1 MTTHRRNGLAALLL
15 AEFLFSGAAQAA
27 LYGVAHEIAGAKES
41 LVRVST
47 ANANI
52 TDDAATALTNCCRV
66 NGSLVASD
74 DATQT
79 AYFVTPDANL
89 AQPWRLHR
97 INLATGSAQ
106 TATLSTNIRIAA
118 ILRRGSPAA
127 LFGLGDDGSG
137 LRLLTISDAGVVGS
151 IGAPFLTNCC
161 AMRVGVAALSTDGS
175 RIGFVARLNPPAG
188 DPAPRLLVVN
198 TASGAVISNAVLTR
212 VPDVLVASGANSF
225 AAIYHDAGS
234 ERFGTI
240 AGDGTITPIVAG
252 LANCCEIAAGVS
264 ARDGNIVYITARD
277 FSATTL
283 SLISVNAGTGA
294 FTVIGALDT
303 GYVVHG
309 LVQSSVTLASDVIFR
324 DGFEIL
330 PPLAQGEDKSMTM
343 AATLA
348 ASATPNSAA
357 SAMRGSVAHADSSTI
372 ASVKDVDQITGG
384 PQQVTELPVGNPALW
399 SVLVMLLTL
408 VGMRH
413 WRRRV

>member
-1 MTTHRRNGLAALLL
+1 
-15 AEFLFSGAAQAA
+15 
-27 LYGVAHEIAGAKES
+27 
-41 LVRVST
+41 
-47 ANANI
+47 
-52 TDDAATALTNCCRV
+52 
-66 NGSLVASD
+66 
-74 DATQT
+74 
-79 AYFVTPDANL
+79 
-89 AQPWRLHR
+89 
-97 INLATGSAQ
+97 
-106 TATLSTNIRIAA
+106 
-118 ILRRGSPAA
+118 
-127 LFGLGDDGSG
+127 
-137 LRLLTISDAGVVGS
+137 
-151 IGAPFLTNCC
+151 
-161 AMRVGVAALSTDGS
+161 
-175 RIGFVARLNPPAG
+175 
-188 DPAPRLLVVN
+188 
-198 TASGAVISNAVLTR
+198 
-212 VPDVLVASGANSF
+212 
-225 AAIYHDAGS
+225 
-234 ERFGTI
+234 
-240 AGDGTITPIVAG
+240 
-252 LANCCEIAAGVS
+252 
-264 ARDGNIVYITARD
+264 
-277 FSATTL
+277 
-283 SLISVNAGTGA
+283 VNAGTGA